1 MLLRASLRVCAYLVY
16 FERKNPYHLVN
27 LIRNFILGKTREG
40 LLKRLFF
47 VLRKVEKFKKRPVQ
61 TFEDYAFWYQFFP
74 RWIARKMVDEFGQE
88 EALKLM
94 EEMNKLPFMT
104 VRANTRKITPE
115 KLLQQLKDK
124 YQFEGSL
131 LEYPFIKLS
140 KVYPV
145 MRTEEYKEGFLSIQ
159 DANTASGILNLIEL
173 LPHSSSVLDA
183 CAAPG
188 RKSSLIVQERPDIR
202 LFCIDISYNRLK
214 KLLGEFDRLELERP
228 LIAVAD
234 ASSVPSGMKFDA
246 VVADLPC
253 SGSGTWGKHPER
265 KWFTSPE
272 RYKEC
277 VLIQRRILDQLSNFV
292 KFSGYLLYSTC
303 SIWKEENE
311 DMVEWFLKH
320 YPEFKLLEMK
330 RIQPYNASTGF
341 FYAILQR
348 L

>member
-47 VLRKVEKFKKRPVQ
+47 VLRKVEKFKKRSVQ

-74 RWIARKMVDEFGQE
+74 RWVARKMVDEFGQE

-115 KLLQQLKDK
+115 ELLQQLKDK
-124 YQFEGSL
+124 YQFDGAL

-145 MRTEEYKEGFLSIQ
+145 MRTEEYKKGFLSIQ
-159 DANTASGILNLIEL
+159 DANTASGILDLIKL

-234 ASSVPSGMKFDA
+234 ASSVPSGMEFDA

-277 VLIQRRILDQLSNFV
+277 VLIQRRILDQLSSFV

-320 YPEFKLLEMK
+320 YPGFKLLKMK
-330 RIQPYNASTGF
+330 RIPPYNASTGF